1 MFYNHFYC
9 VPRGWLNEKIT
20 HYLIFTRYFAE
31 EKSEHERESSRRCL
45 GVFAGVYVCDLL
57 THVYDCIVH
66 QKKRT
71 HAVDIHPL
79 SCQHLPFRI

>member
-31 EKSEHERESSRRCL
+31 EKSEHVRERERAH
-45 GVFAGVYVCDLL
+45 AGVWVCLL
-57 THVYDCIVH
+57 VCMCVISSSMFMIVLST
-66 QKKRT
+66 KKSE
-71 HAVDIHPL
+71 HM
-79 SCQHLPFRI
+79 Q